1 MIEGT
6 EEGRKVTERKTSCVK
21 LPFLILKWAPQR
33 STGSQWVKERMKEG
47 ETYVGRGQGWDDRE
61 HCSNA
66 MHATGTAGKKM
77 PASIRCRLMLHVR
90 TFTVISDKSNTIMKS
105 VYVCTMSVLFIAALL
120 LRVWLAIPVG
130 YGFGSAPGQDPS
142 PRALHH

>member
-1 MIEGT
+1 MCKTAISYLKMGSSKINRKSVGEG
-6 EEGRKVTERKTSCVK
+6 ENEGRRDVCG
-21 LPFLILKWAPQR
+21 QR
-33 STGSQWVKERMKEG
+33 TRMK
-47 ETYVGRGQGWDDRE
+47 RGDDRE

-90 TFTVISDKSNTIMKS
+90 TFTVISDKSNTITKS
-105 VYVCTMSVLFIAALL
+105 VYVCTVSMLFIAALL